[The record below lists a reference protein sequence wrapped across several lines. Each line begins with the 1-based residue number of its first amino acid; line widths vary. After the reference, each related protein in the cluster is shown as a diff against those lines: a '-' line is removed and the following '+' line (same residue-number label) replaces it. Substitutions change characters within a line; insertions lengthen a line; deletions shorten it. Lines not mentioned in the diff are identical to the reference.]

1 MKMIWGTI
9 LADEVKTDIRH
20 QIEKIKESG
29 QRLPVLAVVLVGDDP
44 ASQSY
49 VKSKANACISVGM
62 ENRTIVLDGHISQK
76 ELVSTV
82 EKLNRDKNVDG
93 ILVQL
98 PLPEHLNADEVILA
112 MDPGKDVDGLHPV
125 NAGNLL
131 TGRDGFVPCTPKGIM
146 YMLKSLGLEDLAGK
160 RAVICGRSNLVGKP
174 VALLLQNQNATV
186 TIVHSKTPEIEKV
199 CREADIL
206 VAAMGKAK
214 LVKADWV
221 KEGAVVIDVG
231 INRMADG
238 KLCGDV
244 DFDDV
249 KNKVSA
255 ISPVP
260 KGVGPMTVCMLLSN
274 TLCAYLKRTKEETY
288 D

>member
-1 MKMIWGTI
+1 MKTIWGNE
-9 LADEVKTDIRH
+9 LANEVKDTIRSEVD
-20 QIEKIKESG
+20 QIKAEGK
-29 QRLPVLAVVLVGDDP
+29 RLPVLAVVLVGDNP

-49 VKSKANACISVGM
+49 VRSKANACINVGM
-62 ENRTIVLDGHISQK
+62 ENRTITLDGNISQE
-76 ELVSTV
+76 ELLDTV
-82 EKLNRDKNVDG
+82 KKLNADEKVDG

-98 PLPEHLNADEVILA
+98 PLPKHLDADSVIMA
-112 MDPGKDVDGLHPV
+112 IDPSKDVDGLHPV

-131 TGRDGFVPCTPKGIM
+131 TGRPGFVPCTPKGIM
-146 YMLKSLGLEDLAGK
+146 YMLKSVGLENLAGK
-160 RAVICGRSNLVGKP
+160 RAVVCGRSNLVGKP

-186 TIVHSKTPEIEKV
+186 TIVHSKTPDIESI
-199 CREADIL
+199 CSQADIL
-206 VAAMGKAK
+206 VVAMGRPKM
-214 LVKADWV
+214 VTSSWV

-231 INRMADG
+231 INRMENG

-249 KNKVSA
+249 KDKVAS

-274 TLCAYLKRTKEETY
+274 TLEAYRNHERG
-288 D
+288 

>member
-1 MKMIWGTI
+1 M
-9 LADEVKTDIRH
+9 D
-20 QIEKIKESG
+20 QIKAEGK
-29 QRLPVLAVVLVGDDP
+29 RLPVLAVVLVGDNP

-49 VKSKANACISVGM
+49 VRSKANACINVGM
-62 ENRTIVLDGHISQK
+62 ENRTITLDGNISQE
-76 ELVSTV
+76 ELLDTV
-82 EKLNRDKNVDG
+82 KKLNADEKVDG

-98 PLPEHLNADEVILA
+98 PLPKHLDADSVIMA
-112 MDPGKDVDGLHPV
+112 IDPSKDVDGLHPV

-131 TGRDGFVPCTPKGIM
+131 TGRPGFVPCTPKGIM
-146 YMLKSLGLEDLAGK
+146 YMLKSVGLENLAGK
-160 RAVICGRSNLVGKP
+160 RAVVCGRSNLVGKP

-186 TIVHSKTPEIEKV
+186 TIVHSKTPDIESI
-199 CREADIL
+199 CSQADIL
-206 VAAMGKAK
+206 VVAMGRPKM
-214 LVKADWV
+214 VTSSWV

-231 INRMADG
+231 INRMENG

-249 KNKVSA
+249 KDKVAA

-274 TLCAYLKRTKEETY
+274 TLEAYRNHERG
-288 D
+288 

>member
-1 MKMIWGTI
+1 MKTIWGNE
-9 LADEVKTDIRH
+9 LANEVKDTIRSEVD
-20 QIEKIKESG
+20 QIKAEGK
-29 QRLPVLAVVLVGDDP
+29 RLPVLAVVLVGDNP

-49 VKSKANACISVGM
+49 VRSKANACINVGM
-62 ENRTIVLDGHISQK
+62 ENRTITLDGNISQE
-76 ELVSTV
+76 ELLDTV
-82 EKLNRDKNVDG
+82 KKLNADEKVDG

-98 PLPEHLNADEVILA
+98 PLPKHLDADSVIMA
-112 MDPGKDVDGLHPV
+112 IDPSKDVDGLHPV

-131 TGRDGFVPCTPKGIM
+131 TGRPGFVPCTPKGIM
-146 YMLKSLGLEDLAGK
+146 YMLKSVGLENLAGK
-160 RAVICGRSNLVGKP
+160 RAVVCGRSNLVGKP

-186 TIVHSKTPEIEKV
+186 AIVHSKTPDIESI
-199 CREADIL
+199 CSQADIL
-206 VAAMGKAK
+206 VVAMGRPKM
-214 LVKADWV
+214 VTSSWV

-231 INRMADG
+231 INRMENG

-249 KNKVSA
+249 KDKVAA

-274 TLCAYLKRTKEETY
+274 TLEAYRNHERG
-288 D
+288 

>member
-1 MKMIWGTI
+1 MKTIWGNE
-9 LADEVKTDIRH
+9 LANEVKDTIRSEVD
-20 QIEKIKESG
+20 QIKAEGK
-29 QRLPVLAVVLVGDDP
+29 RLPVLAVVLVGDNP

-49 VKSKANACISVGM
+49 VQSKANACINVGM
-62 ENRTIVLDGHISQK
+62 ENRTITLDGNISQE
-76 ELVSTV
+76 ELLDTV
-82 EKLNRDKNVDG
+82 KKLNADEKVDG

-98 PLPEHLNADEVILA
+98 PLPKHLDADSVIMA
-112 MDPGKDVDGLHPV
+112 IDPSKDVDGLHPV

-131 TGRDGFVPCTPKGIM
+131 TGRPGFVPCTPKGIM
-146 YMLKSLGLEDLAGK
+146 YMMKSVGLENLAGK
-160 RAVICGRSNLVGKP
+160 RAVVCGRSNLVGKP

-186 TIVHSKTPEIEKV
+186 TIVHSKTPDIESI
-199 CREADIL
+199 CSQADIL
-206 VAAMGKAK
+206 VVAMGRPKM
-214 LVKADWV
+214 VTSSWV

-231 INRMADG
+231 INRMENG

-249 KNKVSA
+249 KDKVAA

-274 TLCAYLKRTKEETY
+274 TLEAYRNHERG
-288 D
+288 

>member
-1 MKMIWGTI
+1 MKTIWGNE
-9 LADEVKTDIRH
+9 LANEVKDTIRSEVD
-20 QIEKIKESG
+20 QIKAEG
-29 QRLPVLAVVLVGDDP
+29 NRLPVLAVVLVGDNP

-49 VKSKANACISVGM
+49 VRSKANACINVGM
-62 ENRTIVLDGHISQK
+62 ENRTITLDGNISQE
-76 ELVSTV
+76 ELLDTV
-82 EKLNRDKNVDG
+82 KKLNADEKVDG

-98 PLPEHLNADEVILA
+98 PLPKHLDADSVIMA
-112 MDPGKDVDGLHPV
+112 IDPSKDVDGLHPV

-131 TGRDGFVPCTPKGIM
+131 TGRPGFVPCTPKGIM
-146 YMLKSLGLEDLAGK
+146 YMLKSVGLENLAGK
-160 RAVICGRSNLVGKP
+160 RAVVCGRSNLVGKP

-186 TIVHSKTPEIEKV
+186 TIVHSKTPDIESI
-199 CREADIL
+199 CSQADIL
-206 VAAMGKAK
+206 VVAMGRPKM
-214 LVKADWV
+214 VTSSWV

-231 INRMADG
+231 INRMENG

-249 KNKVSA
+249 KDKVAA

-274 TLCAYLKRTKEETY
+274 TLEAYRNHERG
-288 D
+288 